1 MSKSFDE
8 WYVGTNNGTAKDA
21 YKAGAES
28 RQAEIDELNNEFETM
43 RGMHESVSLYADELI
58 NERDELQKRI
68 DDALGEL
75 IVYEN
80 ISVARKILKGEQND
94 N

>member
-8 WYVGTNNGTAKDA
+8 WFDNQNIENWTNKKYMLQA
-21 YKAGAES
+21 YEAGAAS

-43 RGMHESVSLYADELI
+43 RGMYEAVSLYADELF

-68 DDALGEL
+68 DKV
-75 IVYEN
+75 I
-80 ISVARKILKGEQND
+80 KILKGEQDD